1 MSEIDT
7 ERPEFGVAMVG
18 YAFMGAAHSR
28 AWETVSRV
36 FDLPVQPV
44 RRVIVGRDVNAA
56 GRAARRLGWGEVTSD
71 WRAVLER
78 ADIDVVDVCTP
89 GDSHAEIAVAAL
101 EAGKH
106 VICEKPL
113 ASTLAEA
120 EVMADAAAVARV
132 RGIRSLVG
140 FNYRRVPA
148 LALARQ
154 LIAEGRLGRIYQVR
168 AAYLQ
173 DWAADPAS
181 PLTWRMQRARAGS
194 GALGD
199 LGSHVVDLAQFLVG
213 EDLVGVSGLEQTF
226 VSERPLDGAD
236 GWGEVDVDDCAVFT
250 GRFSGGGL
258 ATFEATRFALG
269 RKNSLRVEVFGRSGS
284 LSFDLETLNELHYYD
299 RGDGV
304 LAGFRRILVTEP
316 EHPYM
321 SAWWPTGHIIGWEH
335 TFTHQAADFLQA
347 VIAGQDPRPSFEDGL
362 RVQRVLAAVS
372 ASAANE
378 SRWTAVPTAVG
389 ELLEVQR

>member
-1 MSEIDT
+1 MPQSRTLSIVKGINMSEIDT

-56 GRAARRLGWGEVTSD
+56 GRAAWRLGWGEVTSD

-78 ADIDVVDVCTP
+78 ADIDVVDICTP

-154 LIAEGRLGRIYQVR
+154 VIAEGRLGRIYQVR

-226 VSERPLDGAD
+226 VSKRPLDGAE
-236 GWGEVDVDDCAVFT
+236 G
-250 GRFSGGGL
+250 GRL
-258 ATFEATRFALG
+258 
-269 RKNSLRVEVFGRSGS
+269 
-284 LSFDLETLNELHYYD
+284 
-299 RGDGV
+299 
-304 LAGFRRILVTEP
+304 
-316 EHPYM
+316 M
-321 SAWWPTGHIIGWEH
+321 STTAPCSP
-335 TFTHQAADFLQA
+335 
-347 VIAGQDPRPSFEDGL
+347 V
-362 RVQRVLAAVS
+362 
-372 ASAANE
+372 ASAAAAWRR
-378 SRWTAVPTAVG
+378 SRRLGSRSGARTACGSRSSAG
-389 ELLEVQR
+389 REVSPLTWRP